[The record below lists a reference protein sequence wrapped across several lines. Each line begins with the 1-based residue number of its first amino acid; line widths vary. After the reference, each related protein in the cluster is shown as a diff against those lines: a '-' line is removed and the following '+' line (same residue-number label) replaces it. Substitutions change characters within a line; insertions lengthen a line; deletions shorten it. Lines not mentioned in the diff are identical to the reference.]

1 MVKSQDNYSQNGET
15 MIILFWL
22 YKKDNEFKEFCDN
35 SDYIAMSKIY
45 AEYLNS
51 KNKGIAELNKIISD
65 NPILNTKEKDL

>member
-1 MVKSQDNYSQNGET
+1 
-15 MIILFWL
+15 
-22 YKKDNEFKEFCDN
+22 
-35 SDYIAMSKIY
+35 MSKIY